1 MTYPYRTGR
10 RAVMNREQAEAIV
23 EAHPD
28 FIVDAWDAVAS
39 ERPTWLD
46 DRVIE
51 WYRTHSLYRR
61 HVEDLMDGTVEP

>member
-39 ERPTWLD
+39 ERPEQLTGA
-46 DRVIE
+46 VVE
-51 WYRTHSLYRR
+51 WYRSTDLYER
-61 HVEDLMDGTVEP
+61 HVEDLMDGTTTP